1 MIRRPPRSTLF
12 PYTTLFRSEVLA
24 RSALGSERGGGRLDD
39 AAQLEQAVDEPPIG
53 LARES
58 PGEHVGIEEVPAVAR
73 KDSSPRLGAAFDQSL
88 GDQRLDRF
96 AIGGA
101 RHSKRFGGHGFGRQG
116 RPSGIVAR
124 ENVGAELARN
134 RAVQPPAGALTRRA
148 DGIVRSHLG
157 PPGKSWRCV

>member
-1 MIRRPPRSTLF
+1 MELAVALPALLGCEGMPAHLGEARFHAL
-12 PYTTLFRSEVLA
+12 EVLA

-96 AIGGA
+96 A
-101 RHSKRFGGHGFGRQG
+101 
-116 RPSGIVAR
+116 
-124 ENVGAELARN
+124 
-134 RAVQPPAGALTRRA
+134 
-148 DGIVRSHLG
+148 
-157 PPGKSWRCV
+157 